1 MQSPS
6 DIEREIRVEGQ
17 ENEFTSN
24 PMSNLQIWRQQLI
37 RGILRV
43 FLVLGFVAAVV
54 GSYHN
59 YTRGVNNTT
68 FLYWGIFILIL
79 VMTLWRRSPYL
90 LQTGVLFFIL
100 YGVGVNGIVSLGVN
114 GYGITFLLAF
124 TAMAMLFLG
133 RRGGII
139 TLGLCILTIIAF
151 GWAFSNGYLTVE
163 SERLVASAT
172 DFISW
177 ISIAIIFLLLS
188 SMLIFSQNDLLSRM
202 VDALIGQETANQEIY
217 QRIQAERE
225 QRQQLESTVE
235 QYVDY
240 MTEVGQGN
248 WSAQLTLNNAGAA
261 PDDDPLLTLGRNLTE
276 TTARLQTMVEQ
287 QQQQIQ
293 VIQAQQQTI
302 QELSTPIIP
311 VMDNIIVAPIVGV
324 IDTARARDITR
335 RLLAG
340 IGEHKAGIAII
351 DVTGV
356 AIVDTGVANYLHKTI
371 QAARLKGTRVI
382 ITGISGAVAETIVDL
397 GIDWSHVE
405 TLSDLQMGL
414 SSALRSLGKR
424 IEIV

>member
-1 MQSPS
+1 M
-6 DIEREIRVEGQ
+6 
-17 ENEFTSN
+17 
-24 PMSNLQIWRQQLI
+24 
-37 RGILRV
+37 
-43 FLVLGFVAAVV
+43 
-54 GSYHN
+54 
-59 YTRGVNNTT
+59 
-68 FLYWGIFILIL
+68 
-79 VMTLWRRSPYL
+79 
-90 LQTGVLFFIL
+90 
-100 YGVGVNGIVSLGVN
+100 
-114 GYGITFLLAF
+114 FLLAF

-139 TLGLCILTIIAF
+139 TLGLCILTIVAF
-151 GWAFSNGYLTVE
+151 GWAFSNGRLTVE
-163 SERLVASAT
+163 AERLISSST
-172 DFISW
+172 DFVSW
-177 ISIAIIFLLLS
+177 ISITIIFLMLS

-202 VDALIGQETANQEIY
+202 VDALIGQEAANQEIN
-217 QRIQAERE
+217 QRIQIERE
-225 QRQQLESTVE
+225 QRQRLELTVE

-248 WSAQLTLNNAGAA
+248 WSAQLTLDETSATS
-261 PDDDPLLTLGRNLTE
+261 DDDPLLALGRNLTE
-276 TTARLQTMVEQ
+276 TTARLQTMIEQ

-311 VMDNIIVAPIVGV
+311 VMDNIIVVPIVGI

-340 IGEHKAGIAII
+340 IGEHNAGVVII

-371 QAARLKGTRVI
+371 QAAQLKGARVI

-414 SSALRSLGKR
+414 STALRSLGKR
-424 IEIV
+424 IETA